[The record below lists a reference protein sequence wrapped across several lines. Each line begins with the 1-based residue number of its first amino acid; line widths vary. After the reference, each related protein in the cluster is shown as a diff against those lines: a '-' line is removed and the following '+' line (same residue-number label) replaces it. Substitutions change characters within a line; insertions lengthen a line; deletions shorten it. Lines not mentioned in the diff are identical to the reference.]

1 LCITLILSHFY
12 CVSAWQWFSNPFLP
26 TWQAAKTKCIKHEGG
41 NSAANRDTCKSRS
54 ASTAKGGGKQR
65 DFMADFKSC

>member
-1 LCITLILSHFY
+1 
-12 CVSAWQWFSNPFLP
+12 LP

-54 ASTAKGGGKQR
+54 AGTAKGGGKQR
-65 DFMADFKSC
+65 DFMADFKTC